1 MHIYRKVLAVEIY
14 SPYARKNLDLPDQ
27 GQRGIVYCNDDVF
40 DQGPHGIVGYG
51 HDDVSF
57 VYGSK

>member
-1 MHIYRKVLAVEIY
+1 ME
-14 SPYARKNLDLPDQ
+14 SFS
-27 GQRGIVYCNDDVF
+27 NDDVF

-57 VYGSK
+57 VLRQQVRDG

>member
-1 MHIYRKVLAVEIY
+1 MPEKTSICVIRGNVESFI
-14 SPYARKNLDLPDQ
+14 
-27 GQRGIVYCNDDVF
+27 NDDIF

-57 VYGSK
+57 VHGSK